1 MGENHLSRFPQL
13 QLAHTTAYNSHQQ
26 TPTHTSKHQ
35 LTPANK
41 RQFIRNSSPSTLP
54 TVNPPTVMSQHAFS
68 SLQTHTSFPTR
79 VCVGNVF
86 SASSSGK
93 NVLLERADYSPL
105 TFRVLFVIF
114 VYFFFLF
121 SLPHTRA
128 RACMTV
134 QKYLIKKR
142 SAINTK
148 K

>member
-1 MGENHLSRFPQL
+1 MG
-13 QLAHTTAYNSHQQ
+13 LAHTTAYNTHKQTNSSTNTNSHQQ
-26 TPTHTSKHQ
+26 TPTHTSKQTSIHP
-35 LTPANK
+35 T
-41 RQFIRNSSPSTLP
+41 FITFYSSDGKPPNRDVATRLFFST
-54 TVNPPTVMSQHAFS
+54 N
-68 SLQTHTSFPTR
+68 THSFAC
-79 VCVGNVF
+79 VCNVF

-134 QKYLIKKR
+134 RKYLIKKR

-148 K
+148 KLVTVVF